1 MKEFV
6 AGCWL
11 LLSGC
16 AVAQVNLIE
25 YATKLIAEKKFAEAH
40 RYLDSALQKNPNDV
54 DALMMKGNAVLN
66 ADAELKKHVLIFDE
80 NHSTVFKQTA
90 PEPVYVPSSICVEL
104 TEKYWLKCL
113 QLDSTRVDII
123 KGLCTLYAMAL
134 EKEKCKA
141 LIVQLEKAERDDGEQ
156 VFRMG
161 EYARK
166 FRERGK
172 FDEGMDIYQY
182 IALLFPQN
190 AGIRCDM
197 ASEYF
202 YHGRHRECLQWL
214 DSTFRFAD
222 VDETSYLNAGFNY
235 SSLGYYDAAQK
246 TLTDYS
252 NRYGRAMGFYYSAL
266 RLFADSGSVTALQSF
281 VTTTDSNAYFME
293 HFVANRILDYSVS
306 KSFNA
311 YKNLIY
317 DAQIPNY
324 YKVLI
329 HQHGITFWKDS
340 CVASAMFGVFHSMVK
355 NYSAAVQ
362 FLDVIDEPHCDLQKK
377 NDGYWQMHYG
387 YALYRNKQY
396 AETVRLLSNS
406 TSTTAFNREAMLYF
420 KASALYQLNK
430 KSEAKKVW
438 QQLADSATT
447 KYARLAVEE
456 LRSKKF

>member
-1 MKEFV
+1 M
-6 AGCWL
+6 
-11 LLSGC
+11 LSGC

-222 VDETSYLNAGFNY
+222 VDETSYLNAAFNY

-246 TLTDYS
+246 ILTDYS

-266 RLFADSGSVTALQSF
+266 RLFADSGSVTAMQSF

-456 LRSKKF
+456 LRLKKF